1 MAFPLVR
8 IVPAPVGIDAEGHY
22 SMKAATILI
31 IGLAAGALTGCSYMH
46 NVIGSTPG
54 GSVEFVSGNASTV
67 LIDYSN
73 DSPGEMKY
81 ADAMAKDKCTLFGK
95 SSAGLESLDPRG
107 DGDVM
112 RATYLCH

>member
-1 MAFPLVR
+1 
-8 IVPAPVGIDAEGHY
+8 
-22 SMKAATILI
+22 MKAATILV
-31 IGLAAGALTGCSYMH
+31 IGLAAGVLTGCSHMH
-46 NVIGSTPG
+46 GVFNAQPGS
-54 GSVEFVSGNASTV
+54 SVEFVSGNSSSV

-81 ADAMAKDKCTLFGK
+81 ADATAKDKCSLFGK
-95 SSAGLESLDPRG
+95 SSAALESLNPRG